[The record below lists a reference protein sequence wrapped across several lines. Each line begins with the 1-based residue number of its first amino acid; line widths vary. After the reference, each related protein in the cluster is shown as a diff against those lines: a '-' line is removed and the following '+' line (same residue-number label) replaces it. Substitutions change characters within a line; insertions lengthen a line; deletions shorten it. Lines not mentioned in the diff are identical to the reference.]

1 MKHLFL
7 KSTPKQLGL
16 VLSSR
21 NRLSTESPVLPCP
34 LQPGKQSSE
43 QTVRTARWALLTAG
57 A

>member
-16 VLSSR
+16 VLSSM